1 MNLNEYQNLAA
12 ETAFYPGRN
21 ANLPCGAK
29 HEEILK
35 CSPISFPGYVYT
47 ILGLI
52 GELTELK
59 EIANTITADLVTIT
73 EREKNSL
80 IKELGDCFWY
90 LSQFTME
97 LGIPFSQIA
106 SGNDFWKI
114 GNYGPHYNCGL
125 ICEMVKKA
133 IRDNCGNVTP
143 NVKEKIL
150 KELRIIYSHLLYFC
164 RIYEIDPNVVMEENI
179 KKLFSRKERGVLG
192 GSGNDR

>member
-21 ANLPCGAK
+21 ANLPGGIK

-35 CSPISFPGYVYT
+35 CSPIPFPGYVYT
-47 ILGLI
+47 VLGLV

-59 EIANTITADLVTIT
+59 ECANNATDDFELT
-73 EREKNSL
+73 EENRERV

-97 LGIPFSQIA
+97 LGIPFSQID
-106 SGNDFWKI
+106 STESWKP
-114 GNYGPHYNCGL
+114 GHYGPHHSCGI
-125 ICEMVKKA
+125 ICELVKKV
-133 IRDNCGNVTP
+133 IRDNCGNITP
-143 NVKEKIL
+143 NIKEKIL
-150 KELRIIYSHLLYFC
+150 KELRIIYSHLVWFC
-164 RIYEIDPNVVMEENI
+164 DIYDIDPNHVMKKNI
-179 KKLFSRKERGVLG
+179 EKLFSRKERGVLG

>member
-21 ANLPCGAK
+21 ANLPGGAK

-47 ILGLI
+47 VLGLI

-59 EIANTITADLVTIT
+59 EIANEVSNDFVTD
-73 EREKNSL
+73 ESGKEK
-80 IKELGDCFWY
+80 IVKELGDCFWY

-97 LGIPFSQIA
+97 LGMPFSQIESRDQA
-106 SGNDFWKI
+106 WKTDS
-114 GNYGPHYNCGL
+114 YGPHYNCGL

-133 IRDNCGNVTP
+133 IRDNGGNVTP

-150 KELRIIYSHLLYFC
+150 KELRIIYSHLLWFC

>member
-21 ANLPCGAK
+21 ANLPGGIK

-35 CSPISFPGYVYT
+35 CSPIPFPGYVYT

-59 EIANTITADLVTIT
+59 ECANSSTDDFELS
-73 EREKNSL
+73 EKDKVK
-80 IKELGDCFWY
+80 IVKELGDCFWY
-90 LSQFTME
+90 LSQLTME
-97 LGIPFSQIA
+97 LGIPFSQIE
-106 SGNDFWKI
+106 SDKECWKI

-125 ICEMVKKA
+125 ICEMVKKS

-143 NVKEKIL
+143 IVKDKIL
-150 KELRIIYSHLLYFC
+150 KELRIIYSHLLWFC